1 MGEKKSNVFLKI
13 DYLNFKDF
21 AILSVFI
28 NLGSKFECVG
38 SMGFQRSHS
47 ISYYF
52 SLNTWRFALLLLH

>member
-13 DYLNFKDF
+13 DYLNFKDV

-52 SLNTWRFALLLLH
+52 SLNT